1 MPANTPADCDHQVI
15 AAINAGDI
23 ETALSLYESGATF
36 VGEPGKPATGTDAI
50 REVLGG
56 FLAMKPHLTIEVPI
70 VVESGDTA
78 LLHSH
83 WTLKGTGPDGAP
95 VEMDMQGTEVV
106 RKQADGTWKFIID
119 NPFSAG

>member
-1 MPANTPADCDHQVI
+1 MPANSPADCDHQII

-23 ETALSLYESGATF
+23 EAGLALYESGATF
-36 VGEPGKPATGTDAI
+36 IAEPGSPVTGIDAI
-50 REVLGG
+50 RQVMAG
-56 FLAMKPHLTIEVPI
+56 FLAMKPTMTIEVPI

-83 WTLKGTGPDGAP
+83 WTLKGTGPDGSP
-95 VEMDMQGTEVV
+95 VEMDMRGTEVV
-106 RKQADGTWKFIID
+106 RRQSDGTWKFIID